1 MVIENNSWLCTWVL
15 AQLWSGLE
23 LESPRPLSP
32 QRVPLGPTTLRTEKG
47 DQIRMQKS
55 GGKDAFSSSSVSGDR
70 EGMAGTLASSRS
82 CRRGL
87 VKTDESQWKMRIPTK
102 VSSPRSLSIVL
113 GQERRAV
120 AFYPSFF
127 PESVHNQLQARMLQ
141 DTITWTTSRPGRWT
155 ESASY

>member
-1 MVIENNSWLCTWVL
+1 MHLSIGPALVRTGAGESQALVSSEGTSW
-15 AQLWSGLE
+15 
-23 LESPRPLSP
+23 PHHPKNR
-32 QRVPLGPTTLRTEKG
+32 EKG
-47 DQIRMQKS
+47 DQLRMQKS
-55 GGKDAFSSSSVSGDR
+55 GGKDAFSSSSVSSDR
-70 EGMAGTLASSRS
+70 EGMAGTLTSSRS

-87 VKTDESQWKMRIPTK
+87 VKTNKSQWKMRIPAK

-113 GQERRAV
+113 GQERRTV